1 MNKLAVTVSIFLI
14 IFTIIHM
21 LKPTIMYNEDG
32 GFRPFGVG
40 YRHKTVIPIWLVSI
54 LVAIFSYL
62 GVLYY
67 LAYMWWYF
75 SIQIKYI
82 QPYFIWNHGNTYV
95 NRPNVSQLHATYITI
110 LSSISCK
117 YVLLHIEFRHLIDF
131 CHYYWCRIV

>member
-1 MNKLAVTVSIFLI
+1 MSHLKGFVQMNKLAVTVSIFLI

-21 LKPTIMYNEDG
+21 LKPNIMYNEDG

-67 LAYMWWYF
+67 LAYM
-75 SIQIKYI
+75 
-82 QPYFIWNHGNTYV
+82 
-95 NRPNVSQLHATYITI
+95 
-110 LSSISCK
+110 
-117 YVLLHIEFRHLIDF
+117 
-131 CHYYWCRIV
+131 